1 MKTMMVDMDNVIT
14 DGMFINY
21 INEYMKTNY
30 RLEDL
35 KDFYYVQGLI
45 GDKDGFWEWVSNK
58 NFYENAPLIEGCYD
72 ALKELN
78 ERFDV
83 YIVTTYL
90 WNEAKDISGIN
101 MMNKYYYL
109 RETLPF
115 IAPEKYIFASNKKIM
130 NFDIRIDDRV
140 NNLDGDV
147 TKLLFTAWHNKDISE
162 VELKGN
168 NIIRVNNWGEIL
180 KELQN
185 Q

>member
-1 MKTMMVDMDNVIT
+1 MDNILEILKET
-14 DGMFINY
+14 YLIDNLLSSCELNQEQ
-21 INEYMKTNY
+21 INELNTK
-30 RLEDL
+30 LSE
-35 KDFYYVQGLI
+35 KFS
-45 GDKDGFWEWVSNK
+45 KSE
-58 NFYENAPLIEGCYD
+58 
-72 ALKELN
+72 LKELN
-78 ERFDV
+78 ERFDI

-140 NNLDGDV
+140 KNLDGAK
-147 TKLLFTAWHNKDISE
+147 TKLLFTAWHNKEISE
-162 VELKGN
+162 VELKAN
-168 NIIRVNNWGEIL
+168 NIIRVNNWGEVL
-180 KELQN
+180 KELDN